1 MSHAMTLGE
10 MLQLAYFGE
19 RKINKV

>member
-19 RKINKV
+19 RKINKG